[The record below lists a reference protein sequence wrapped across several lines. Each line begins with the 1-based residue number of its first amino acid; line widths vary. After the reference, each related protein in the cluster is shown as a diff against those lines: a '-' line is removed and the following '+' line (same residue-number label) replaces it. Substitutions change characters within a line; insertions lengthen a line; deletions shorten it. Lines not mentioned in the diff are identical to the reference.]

1 MHMQMQQGRDAL
13 ASPAE
18 RSRKRMAPAAYMVW
32 KKMKKNFILR
42 QICFGY
48 TEKEI
53 QGNKA
58 GC

>member
-1 MHMQMQQGRDAL
+1 MQMQQGRDAS

-18 RSRKRMAPAAYMVW
+18 RNRKRMAPAAYMVW